1 MKQGIEWQVSSLELS
16 KRLKELGVRQDSDW
30 KHCENRQ
37 TAFNGPTTLRSVD
50 VEEYNETSAWAFQ
63 YEIFCSA
70 FTVAELGEMLPRY
83 IADKDQQ
90 LSGVKGKQ
98 YPLIIECLA
107 DDYSSDNKI
116 NGWRIRYGDTKV
128 KIDSEYKL
136 NSAGIYYVGSE
147 ADARAKMLI
156 YLIEQ
161 GLVDVKLLGNKE

>member
-1 MKQGIEWQVSSLELS
+1 MEKHVTSLELS
-16 KRLKELGVRQDSDW
+16 KRLKELGVHQKSLFWHELNNIDGGIGTGEMVYSKDM
-30 KHCENRQ
+30 
-37 TAFNGPTTLRSVD
+37 SVP
-50 VEEYNETSAWAFQ
+50 VYYSYGYISSFLA
-63 YEIFCSA
+63 S
-70 FTVAELGEMLPRY
+70 ELGEMLPRY
-83 IADKDQQ
+83 IADKDQP

-128 KIDSEYKL
+128 KVDSEYKL

-156 YLIEQ
+156 YLLEQ
-161 GLVDVKLLGNKE
+161 RIINVEDINK